1 MRKRTSFTRIC
12 RPPRMVPVLRFNP
25 PQSGCFPA
33 SKFDTRENPKRGGLN
48 CGGFSIGVVCPRSI
62 DVDVRSAVSA
72 PSRTA
77 TGIGNDL
84 ERSDPRH
91 RTAIR
96 APKFAGY
103 VRAPKTAGSARTHK
117 GEPPLRMR
125 GLPLAASS
133 RPRPRVPLRP
143 REAVE
148 HPDTLGTVRDVGA
161 PRGHDG
167 PSRFEKIRALIGP
180 RHLRS
185 DDV

>member
-103 VRAPKTAGSARTHK
+103 VRRPNITGTGEVAK
-117 GEPPLRMR
+117 GWSGVGWSGALWSEGNIYGRSSSSWDGAFNMYLDASRSSSLFGRSTTVQPQSVRL
-125 GLPLAASS
+125 LPCIKL
-133 RPRPRVPLRP
+133 
-143 REAVE
+143 
-148 HPDTLGTVRDVGA
+148 
-161 PRGHDG
+161 
-167 PSRFEKIRALIGP
+167 
-180 RHLRS
+180 
-185 DDV
+185 